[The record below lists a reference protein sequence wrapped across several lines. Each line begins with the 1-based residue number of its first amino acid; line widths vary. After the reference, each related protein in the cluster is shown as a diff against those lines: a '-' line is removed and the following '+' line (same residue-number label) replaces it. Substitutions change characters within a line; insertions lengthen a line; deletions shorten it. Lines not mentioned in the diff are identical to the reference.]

1 MIVDVIN
8 HGFSFDGSCESFIAG
23 INSLE
28 ADRFLSRIDEV

>member
-8 HGFSFDGSCESFIAG
+8 HGFSFNANCESFITG
-23 INSLE
+23 IYSLI